1 MHSHNS
7 VYIAMQHT
15 LVTTH
20 HTDVLHHSINQ
31 VHKSDANEN
40 SFSWLQ
46 SMTFPTALRRCVCYV
61 MQGAKTS
68 GRIPREA
75 TLKLSLSL
83 STALSSESVTTE
95 LFKDASDAAAGA
107 LDLAG
112 TAACA
117 ATEQYQ
123 SAVRLQ
129 SMTGQVRLF
138 SQRSTL
144 CCHDHTCSKC

>member
-1 MHSHNS
+1 
-7 VYIAMQHT
+7 
-15 LVTTH
+15 
-20 HTDVLHHSINQ
+20 
-31 VHKSDANEN
+31 
-40 SFSWLQ
+40 
-46 SMTFPTALRRCVCYV
+46 

-83 STALSSESVTTE
+83 STALSSESITSE
-95 LFKDASDAAAGA
+95 LFKDANDAAAGA

-112 TAACA
+112 AAAFA

-129 SMTGQVRLF
+129 NMTGQVRLLF
-138 SQRSTL
+138 RLFAFTTIL
-144 CCHDHTCSKC
+144 AAKLIHTSISLLSGYRI